1 MVPRTRLSLLSAL
14 GRRTAQGMHRN
25 ETTSRAD
32 AGASASGQRAAFK
45 GASLPLFRRT
55 GKWEMGRK
63 DSGLGGD
70 RGKVNRSGEEGLI
83 VGRAAW
89 DSAGS
94 RMPFASGGQDIGQ
107 AIKSADGAA
116 TMALLRFVMG
126 TAPGARGAWQS
137 RQQTAESREQSR
149 DHMVTLASRPL
160 LPRSRDSGSGGGGG
174 MGHGGGVGDEKG

>member
-1 MVPRTRLSLLSAL
+1 
-14 GRRTAQGMHRN
+14 
-25 ETTSRAD
+25 
-32 AGASASGQRAAFK
+32 
-45 GASLPLFRRT
+45 
-55 GKWEMGRK
+55 MGRK

-70 RGKVNRSGEEGLI
+70 RGKENRSGEEGLI

-137 RQQTAESREQSR
+137 RQQRAESRQQTAESREQRAESR
-149 DHMVTLASRPL
+149 EQRAESREQRAESREQRAESRAVTTW
-160 LPRSRDSGSGGGGG
+160 
-174 MGHGGGVGDEKG
+174 